1 MKKTSAISIVLM
13 SALVLFPACGQASI
27 AAGNWYLQA
36 TSQAGSGVS
45 QIPQIG
51 GALWQTGS
59 IISGVLHVND
69 SGCFDW
75 ATDVPVSGTVNGDR
89 VTLASD
95 GANGEVV
102 TINGSVTLNL
112 ITGTYSIATGCANGD
127 YGTVTAVLLSP
138 ATGNWTGVFPGNF
151 ASNTATA
158 AFSQALPN
166 ADGYSPLSGS
176 LTFSGAQCTLSGT
189 LATEQSWILGN
200 IVQAVVNMSD
210 GSVLAL
216 NGFITDVSPAASQMT
231 VNFSVNG
238 GNCSGQTGSVT
249 FNRS

>member
-1 MKKTSAISIVLM
+1 MRRSELVTVPSFSAQL
-13 SALVLFPACGQASI
+13 

-36 TSQAGSGVS
+36 SSQAGSGVS

-59 IISGVLHVND
+59 IISGVLHVNK
-69 SGCFDW
+69 SGGFDW
-75 ATDVPVSGTVNGDR
+75 ATDVPVSGTVNGDS
-89 VTLASD
+89 VTLTSD

-112 ITGTYSIATGCANGD
+112 ITGTDSISAGCANGD

-138 ATGNWTGVFPGNF
+138 ATGNWTGAFT
-151 ASNTATA
+151 SNGANIAAAA

-189 LATEQSWILGN
+189 LATEQSWILGHV
-200 IVQAVVNMSD
+200 VQAIVNMSD

-216 NGFITDVSPAASQMT
+216 NGFITDVSTSASQMT
-231 VNFSVNG
+231 VNFSFDG
-238 GNCSGQTGSVT
+238 GTCSGQTGSVT
-249 FNRS
+249 YTRS